1 MQQLVCHYISSPLH
15 GEILNEVAA
24 SLNIAI
30 HYSYLVQK
38 NRFLSVPPEIFG
50 NIFSELHPHHPGDQ
64 DVRKDVHLV
73 DLDSED
79 LFEELRPADPREVTV
94 ALDTCI
100 LNVETLWWTL
110 KQQPEDILRL
120 KLITSVFKEVPRYF
134 KHIPQEKT
142 LVSLDNIGYTILR
155 IMELIPKDSPDEEV
169 MAVLKEWST
178 LMDWWKG
185 CRAEGSESTVS
196 LNRGKATLHH
206 NCGF

>member
-30 HYSYLVQK
+30 HYSYLMQK

-155 IMELIPKDSPDEEV
+155 IMELMPKDSPDEEV

-185 CRAEGSESTVS
+185 CRAEGLESTVS
-196 LNRGKATLHH
+196 LNESRLTP
-206 NCGF
+206 